1 MRGIILL
8 PLNFY
13 GTLLS
18 HPPKPCEAALCSKTA
33 PPDPTKNF
41 PQAHPPK
48 TKRTKLSLCEG
59 GCAWGK
65 FSEEEGGLEGEGPV
79 FQEGSLSLQ
88 SLSFPSKVFPSP
100 PRSSSKKISK
110 KGLTNGKKFDIIVR
124 STVKKSIF
132 AGMAQLVEH
141 VIGNDEVISST
152 LIASSRNRI
161 AIAVRFLFFCF
172 QTEERRGFEPW
183 KRNHQ
188 KSTSTPER

>member
-1 MRGIILL
+1 MGEVLGGRGR
-8 PLNFY
+8 FGGR
-13 GTLLS
+13 GTRLS
-18 HPPKPCEAALCSKTA
+18 
-33 PPDPTKNF
+33 
-41 PQAHPPK
+41 
-48 TKRTKLSLCEG
+48 RG
-59 GCAWGK
+59 
-65 FSEEEGGLEGEGPV
+65 
-79 FQEGSLSLQ
+79 GSL
-88 SLSFPSKVFPSP
+88 P
-100 PRSSSKKISK
+100 PRSSSPHPKKIFK

-183 KRNHQ
+183 KTEESKRARAINRAGSFWWSVGDSEP
-188 KSTSTPER
+188 KCAASEDVIFS